1 MSRITE
7 PNCRYIVKYYYA
19 LTSHINQKHKK
30 DGTGDNRKE
39 GNKKNLENSYRTLFL
54 GVSTKYRANS
64 FGFA

>member
-7 PNCRYIVKYYYA
+7 PNCKNSIVYTYA

-39 GNKKNLENSYRTLFL
+39 GNKKKTRKTVTELF
-54 GVSTKYRANS
+54 
-64 FGFA
+64 F

>member
-7 PNCRYIVKYYYA
+7 PNCRYIVKHYYA

-39 GNKKNLENSYRTLFL
+39 GNKKKL
-54 GVSTKYRANS
+54 GKQLRNS
-64 FGFA
+64 FFRG

>member
-39 GNKKNLENSYRTLFL
+39 GNKKKTRKTVTELF
-54 GVSTKYRANS
+54 
-64 FGFA
+64 F